1 MGAWLGSSGVSEG
14 NDMQLNFQRG
24 VKMKLLVNDVSKSIG
39 GKAVLSNVSLCL
51 ESGNVYGFSGRNG
64 SGKTMLFRALS
75 GLMKTD
81 SGTVVWDGR
90 TVGKDF
96 SVLPGLGIVLENAA
110 LFPDLTGMQNLMCLA
125 GLTRRI
131 GRREIEGAMAR
142 AGLDPADKRTY
153 RKYSLG
159 MKQRLAVAQA
169 VMEKP
174 DVLMLD
180 EPTNGLDDAGVEKIR
195 QIILKE
201 KERGALILL
210 ASHNKEDMALLADT
224 LYRMENGRVAAQ
236 EAGDGNALP

>member
-1 MGAWLGSSGVSEG
+1 
-14 NDMQLNFQRG
+14 
-24 VKMKLLVNDVSKSIG
+24 MKLLVNDVSKSIG

-110 LFPDLTGMQNLMCLA
+110 LFPDLTGMQNLMYLA

-131 GRREIEGAMAR
+131 GRREIEDAMAR

>member
-1 MGAWLGSSGVSEG
+1 
-14 NDMQLNFQRG
+14 
-24 VKMKLLVNDVSKSIG
+24 MKLLVNDVSKSIG

-110 LFPDLTGMQNLMCLA
+110 LFPDLTGMQNLMYLA

-142 AGLDPADKRTY
+142 AGLDPADKRAY

-195 QIILKE
+195 QIILEE

-236 EAGDGNALP
+236 EAGDENALP